1 MIRHYPCNYAQPPHE
16 LNVHPNSAAAQLG
29 LTPQEIRV
37 SLAEQERWFGEEY
50 QQLEEDRT
58 WVSTEHQEQAQHQ
71 DDARWASIPDNANDT
86 ANDDDTHVVSLG
98 CHNKFDEGTGRIWH
112 EDSTEPFA
120 CGFGIQDNTYGD
132 WAEKV
137 EEQVDYTVQ
146 GEYIPAN
153 YSPTPD
159 PPSSTS
165 WHPPSPPTL
174 LYTPS
179 RPHYKPSYG

>member
-1 MIRHYPCNYAQPPHE
+1 
-16 LNVHPNSAAAQLG
+16 
-29 LTPQEIRV
+29 V
-37 SLAEQERWFGEEY
+37 SLAEQERWFREEY

-58 WVSTEHQEQAQHQ
+58 WASTEHQEQAQHR
-71 DDARWASIPDNANDT
+71 DNARWPSIPDNANDMV
-86 ANDDDTHVVSLG
+86 NDDNTHVVSLG
-98 CHNKFDEGTGRIWH
+98 CHNEFNEGTSRIWH
-112 EDSTEPFA
+112 KDSTEPFA
-120 CGFGIQDNTYGD
+120 CGFGIQDITYGD

-153 YSPTPD
+153 YSPTPA

-174 LYTPS
+174 LYMPS